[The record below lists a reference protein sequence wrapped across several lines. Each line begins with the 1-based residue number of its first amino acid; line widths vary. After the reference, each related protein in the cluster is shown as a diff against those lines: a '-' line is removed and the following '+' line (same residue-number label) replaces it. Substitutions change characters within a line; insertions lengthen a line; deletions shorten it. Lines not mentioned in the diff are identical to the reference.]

1 MKSSQ
6 KENKIMIQVSQ
17 LSKEERVKEII
28 TEIHN
33 KTVQS
38 MSFSPFQSV
47 IEPSTLTQIVESIED
62 RIYFISESPA
72 FEFKGRSYACAQYK
86 CDTVEDFKILMDN
99 NSNDFFILYNIM
111 MTNDVVSNAP
121 GISQN
126 QSYMI
131 RGVFVQDPSVKREKI
146 INQVLGEE

>member
-1 MKSSQ
+1 
-6 KENKIMIQVSQ
+6 MIQVSQ
-17 LSKEERVKEII
+17 LSKEDRVKEIL
-28 TEIHN
+28 TEIHK
-33 KTVQS
+33 KTTNA
-38 MSFSPFQSV
+38 MSFAPFQSI
-47 IEPSTLTQIVESIED
+47 IEPSTMIQIIESIED

-72 FEFKGRSYACAQYK
+72 FEFKGRNYTCSQYK

-111 MTNDVVSNAP
+111 MTNGVISNAP

-131 RGVFVQDPSVKREKI
+131 RGVFIQDPSIKREQI
-146 INQVLGEE
+146 INQILNEE

>member
-1 MKSSQ
+1 LV
-6 KENKIMIQVSQ
+6 KIID
-17 LSKEERVKEII
+17 
-28 TEIHN
+28 
-33 KTVQS
+33 
-38 MSFSPFQSV
+38 
-47 IEPSTLTQIVESIED
+47 SIED
-62 RIYFISESPA
+62 RVYFISESPS
-72 FEFKGRSYACAQYK
+72 FEFNGRSYSCVQYK

-111 MTNDVVSNAP
+111 MTNGVVSNAP

-131 RGVFVQDPSVKREKI
+131 RGVFVQDPSVKREQI

>member
-1 MKSSQ
+1 
-6 KENKIMIQVSQ
+6 MILQVSQ
-17 LSKEERVKEII
+17 LSKEERVKKIYQDI
-28 TEIHN
+28 NSKSIN
-33 KTVQS
+33 S
-38 MSFSPFQSV
+38 MSFSPTQP
-47 IEPSTLTQIVESIED
+47 IIQPSTMIQIIESIED

-72 FEFKGRSYACAQYK
+72 FEFKGRNYTCSQYK

-111 MTNDVVSNAP
+111 MTNGVISNAP

-131 RGVFVQDPSVKREKI
+131 RGVFVQDPSIKREQI